1 MQLNKARR
9 RARRFPA
16 MRGEHRRFYR
26 ARPILAFLIGPDCY
40 RAPDGCV
47 YRRVAA
53 EDSAFD
59 AFKSDAPVGA
69 PEE

>member
-1 MQLNKARR
+1 
-9 RARRFPA
+9 